1 MKPAAN
7 LNALWARALVD
18 ELVRGGVREAV
29 VCPGSRSAPLALA
42 LAENAQITTRSI
54 LDERS
59 AAFFALGAAKATGRP
74 AVVVATSGTAG
85 AHFYPAILEAEASR
99 VGLFA
104 LTADRP
110 PELHGWGAP
119 QTIDQQRLFGG
130 HVRFFADAGLPEG
143 ATLAHLRAT
152 VARACDEARAG
163 PVHLNAPFRE
173 PLAPIPGP
181 LPEIAD
187 RPALRHVRARGTPD
201 VAEAAREL
209 AKRPRGVIVC
219 GPRDAQDELP
229 AAVRE
234 LSFRTGYAVL
244 AEAGSQVRGTP
255 SIRGTSHSA
264 PEVRGSSQVP
274 DDAPVA
280 HYDSI
285 LRSEPWARALR
296 PDAVVRI
303 GGGLTSKVLQAFVRG
318 AYTVALADRDVID
331 PFHDASLA
339 LFGDATATC
348 RALSRELSRAA
359 PDGTSPGLLR
369 TLFGEAERRA
379 AEACTRAIRFGE
391 PLVARETVAAL
402 REGALLFVSSSMP
415 IRDVDAFGGAGA
427 RVLANRGVN
436 GIDGVVS
443 SALGAAA
450 AVGCPA
456 TVLLGDLALLH
467 DLAGVIAAK
476 RLGVPI
482 TIVCVD
488 NAGGGIFSFLP
499 IARHTERFEELFAT
513 PQGVDLAQVAAL
525 AGLRFHAP
533 TTADALRTALA
544 EARGGELICV
554 RTNRADNVAD
564 HEVLHA
570 AVAAALGSPP

>member
-1 MKPAAN
+1 MSPGAPAN
-7 LNALWARALVD
+7 FNALWARALVD
-18 ELVRGGVREAV
+18 ELVRGGVREAF

-42 LAENAQITTRSI
+42 FAENAQLTTRSI

-59 AAFFALGAAKATGRP
+59 GAFFALGAAKATGRP

-85 AHFYPAILEAEASR
+85 AHFYPALLEAEASS
-99 VGLFA
+99 VGLIA
-104 LTADRP
+104 ITADRP
-110 PELHGWGAP
+110 PELQGWGAP
-119 QTIDQQRLFGG
+119 QTLDQQRLFGG
-130 HVRFFADAGLPEG
+130 HVRFFADAGVPEP

-173 PLAPIPGP
+173 PLAPIPEP
-181 LPEIAD
+181 LPEVED
-187 RPALRHVRARGTPD
+187 RPALRFSRARGVPD

-219 GPRDAQDELP
+219 GPRDGSDELP
-229 AAVRE
+229 AAVRL
-234 LSFRTGYAVL
+234 LSERTGYAVL
-244 AEAGSQVRGTP
+244 AEAASQVRGP
-255 SIRGTSHSA
+255 GA
-264 PEVRGSSQVP
+264 
-274 DDAPVA
+274 VA

-318 AYTVALADRDVID
+318 AYTVALAEHHVFD
-331 PFHDASLA
+331 PFHDAALA
-339 LFGDATATC
+339 LVGDAAQSC
-348 RALSRELSRAA
+348 RALADALPGAAPALAGSTAAGASAAGAALAGPGPLRALFAAAEERAA
-359 PDGTSPGLLR
+359 
-369 TLFGEAERRA
+369 A
-379 AEACTRAIRFGE
+379 ACTRALGFGE

-402 REGALLFVSSSMP
+402 RPGALLFVSSSMP
-415 IRDVDAFGGAGA
+415 IRDVDSFGGAGA

-443 SALGAAA
+443 TALGAAA
-450 AVGCPA
+450 ATGRPT

-467 DLAGVIAAK
+467 DLAGVLAVR
-476 RLGVPI
+476 RLGLPL

-499 IARHTERFEELFAT
+499 IAQHTERFEALFAT
-513 PQGVDLAQVAAL
+513 PQGLDLAQVAAL

-533 TTADALRTALA
+533 TTAEALRTALA

-554 RTNRADNVAD
+554 RTQRADNVAD
-564 HEVLHA
+564 HQALRA
-570 AVAAALGSPP
+570 AIAAALGSPP